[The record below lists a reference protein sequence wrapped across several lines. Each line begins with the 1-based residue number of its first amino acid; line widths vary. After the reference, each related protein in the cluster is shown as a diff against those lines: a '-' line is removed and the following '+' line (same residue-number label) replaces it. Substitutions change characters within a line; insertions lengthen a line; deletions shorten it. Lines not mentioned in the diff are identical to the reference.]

1 MDKLEEKIENS
12 KKLPKEEQDKI
23 DKIFFINN
31 VIAIVIMIYFALIN
45 VCYYKMYTE
54 DFIHYIK
61 LFAVVMAVV
70 SVGFFEQSYRK
81 EDLRITLV
89 GIETLICA
97 ILAAYIPYVYIYGET
112 IYREFIMILP
122 ILFAVYYLLKTVIV
136 LVRKQRKY
144 RKEAIT
150 DIKEILDDSIEL
162 ESYIDDNSSAKLLK
176 KEKEAKA
183 KEKKLK
189 EEKNKKK

>member
-23 DKIFFINN
+23 DKIFFINK

-70 SVGFFEQSYRK
+70 SVGFFEQSYRR
-81 EDLRITLV
+81 EDLRVTLV

-97 ILAAYIPYVYIYGET
+97 ILAAYIQYVYIYGET